1 MHKVSAPRASC
12 IHISQPPHILQ
23 KPRQPQ
29 RGSLLA
35 QRVRDSLVQERARL
49 GEGLAAVP
57 YLEPFPS
64 SANFVLCR
72 VGGSRDAKQLK
83 DALAQ
88 RHGIMVRGFAYP
100 LGILQ

>member
-1 MHKVSAPRASC
+1 MVSND
-12 IHISQPPHILQ
+12 QPLRVLQ
-23 KPRQPQ
+23 KACQPH
-29 RGSLLA
+29 SLPLPT

-72 VGGSRDAKQLK
+72 VGGGRDAKQLK

-88 RHGIMVRGFAYP
+88 RHGIMVRT
-100 LGILQ
+100 LGTL